1 MYCKRKR
8 NYKIFQFS
16 VTRQPK
22 LSCLYIWSLLWVDR
36 SPRTLVFLLSI
47 KVFCIMSTLWLHLT
61 CILPYQSSGTENKV
75 EVAWIKM
82 FKILVDL
89 TSNLKCQILNPLM
102 PNSDL

>member
-1 MYCKRKR
+1 
-8 NYKIFQFS
+8 
-16 VTRQPK
+16 
-22 LSCLYIWSLLWVDR
+22 
-36 SPRTLVFLLSI
+36 
-47 KVFCIMSTLWLHLT
+47 MSTLWLHLT